1 MKGWQFCALLA
12 AMQMAPHIPIGIAA
26 VGCLI
31 WLANAALWYWTDK

>member
-12 AMQMAPHIPIGIAA
+12 FIQIAPHIPPGVAA
-26 VGCLI
+26 AGGVI